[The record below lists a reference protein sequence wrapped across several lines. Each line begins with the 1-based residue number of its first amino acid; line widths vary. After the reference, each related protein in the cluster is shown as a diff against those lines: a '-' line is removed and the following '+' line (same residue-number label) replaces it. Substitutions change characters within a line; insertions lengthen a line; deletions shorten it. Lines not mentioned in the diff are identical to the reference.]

1 MPLLEVM
8 RDQDRCVPNI
18 LIVGSE
24 GAAETA
30 LQKLSFMFAGPTDTR
45 VLPGSLLPLP
55 RANCAALILR
65 NVESL
70 TRVQQMELSKWL
82 DSRPGV
88 PVVSVT
94 SSSVFPLVGDGTFND
109 RLYYRLNMIVEDAAT
124 GVGTA
129 SWLVTSS
136 NVISSNV
143 ISSSVNSGSVNR

>member
-8 RDQDRCVPNI
+8 RDESRCVPNI

-30 LQKLSFMFAGPTDTR
+30 LQELSFTFAGPTDVR
-45 VLPGSLLPLP
+45 VLPGPLLPLP
-55 RANCAALILR
+55 RADCAALILR

-70 TRVQQMELSKWL
+70 TNVQQMELSQWL

-94 SSSVFPLVGDGTFND
+94 SSSVFRLVADGTFSGP
-109 RLYYRLNMIVEDAAT
+109 LYYRLNMIVEDALT
-124 GVGTA
+124 GMGTA
-129 SWLVTSS
+129 SWLL
-136 NVISSNV
+136 N
-143 ISSSVNSGSVNR
+143 SSSVNR

>member
-1 MPLLEVM
+1 MQLLEVM
-8 RDQDRCVPNI
+8 PDEYRYVPNI

-30 LQKLSFMFAGPTDTR
+30 LQELSFVFEGPTDTR
-45 VLPGSLLPLP
+45 VLPGPLLPLP

-70 TRVQQMELSKWL
+70 TPAQQMELSQWL

-88 PVVSVT
+88 PVVSVN
-94 SSSVFPLVGDGTFND
+94 SSSVFPLVGEGTFNEG
-109 RLYYRLNMIVEDAAT
+109 LYYRLNMIVEDSVT

-129 SWLVTSS
+129 SRL
-136 NVISSNV
+136 
-143 ISSSVNSGSVNR
+143 VNRSGVNR

>member
-8 RDQDRCVPNI
+8 RDQYRCVPNI

-30 LQKLSFMFAGPTDTR
+30 LQELSFMFAGPTDTR
-45 VLPGSLLPLP
+45 VLPGPLLPLP

-70 TRVQQMELSKWL
+70 TPEQQMQLSRWL

-94 SSSVFPLVGDGTFND
+94 SSSVFPLVGDGTFSAP
-109 RLYYRLNMIVEDAAT
+109 LYYRLNMIVEDALT
-124 GVGTA
+124 GAGTA
-129 SWLVTSS
+129 SSLLSR
-136 NVISSNV
+136 
-143 ISSSVNSGSVNR
+143 SSVNR